1 MSRQIRNTMRLEVA
15 TTTQSTHVIPQVT
28 YTQLTTNEIV
38 NDAVQLIGTSH
49 EQLGLG
55 DATDDLFCRI
65 ENRHATALLEVGID
79 DASVFVSVFKI
90 PAGGPPAI
98 LPLLSVAADLYLKSS
113 VASTPARITLCKIVA
128 PS

>member
-1 MSRQIRNTMRLEVA
+1 MRLEVA

-49 EQLGLG
+49 EQLELG

>member
-49 EQLGLG
+49 EQLELG